1 MELHNELPVIKVSKV
16 LSLILRTPS
25 NSIKNH
31 LKFTITEEKP
41 KKRGVPRENTVQSLK
56 TPELFLR
63 WRSKNYAQLL

>member
-31 LKFTITEEKP
+31 LKFTITEEK
-41 KKRGVPRENTVQSLK
+41 RGVPRENTVQSLK
-56 TPELFLR
+56 TLELFLR